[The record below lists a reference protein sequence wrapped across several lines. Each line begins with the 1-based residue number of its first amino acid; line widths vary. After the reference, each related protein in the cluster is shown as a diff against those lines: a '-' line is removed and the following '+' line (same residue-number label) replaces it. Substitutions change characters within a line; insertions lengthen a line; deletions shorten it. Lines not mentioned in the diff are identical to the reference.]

1 MKPCSDFCHNLPP
14 ARQKELIAF
23 LRVQE
28 ANETKQIIGSG
39 GHPQSKRFLIS
50 AAWWRRWKDYVDFDG
65 PSEEAK
71 SSVER
76 GGFKTTSSV
85 SDVIREVN
93 RELASKQS

>member
-1 MKPCSDFCHNLPP
+1 M
-14 ARQKELIAF
+14 
-23 LRVQE
+23 
-28 ANETKQIIGSG
+28 
-39 GHPQSKRFLIS
+39 
-50 AAWWRRWKDYVDFDG
+50 DFDG